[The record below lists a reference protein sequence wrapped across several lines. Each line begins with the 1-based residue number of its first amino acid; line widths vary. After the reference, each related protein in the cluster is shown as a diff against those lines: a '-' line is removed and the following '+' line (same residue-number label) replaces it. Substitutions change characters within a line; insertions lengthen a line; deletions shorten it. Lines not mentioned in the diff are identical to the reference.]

1 MKILAFLIDAIYW
14 LGLFI
19 TPAAILCFVAL
30 WFYWSNTISLLL
42 SVVIGIAGIILGI
55 VLAEYV
61 RKRYGLNN
69 FWSGVSTNLNM
80 DKNNVAD
87 KKEEE

>member
-30 WFYWSNTISLLL
+30 WFYLGNTISLWL
-42 SVVIGIAGIILGI
+42 SVVIGIAGIVLGTL
-55 VLAEYV
+55 LAEYV

-69 FWSGVSTNLNM
+69 FWSGISTNLDN
-80 DKNNVAD
+80 DKENKPGQLN
-87 KKEEE
+87 